1 MYELR
6 GMMCNRIIV
15 LAAGRATRMRTSAA
29 LAEQTHYV
37 QDALERPKPM
47 IRVGPNG
54 EPMLELILEQALR
67 AGFTEATVVIAPDD
81 TVTPEFLKEWEG
93 RGLGMRIQTAVQPEP
108 KGTGHA
114 VQCALE
120 SDPVPSGAMWVLA
133 NGDNLPTRCALAR
146 LRTEGSGPAV
156 LAYDRDALGLDPSKT
171 MAFAVLEGDGAA
183 VHRITE
189 KPDRSVVSR
198 FAARGSLS
206 VSMNYFRLDGERLQ
220 THLDALAPH
229 PERGELEL
237 PEALQAMMDA
247 GTGLT
252 QINVAE
258 EVLDLTRIQDVAGV
272 QAGMHLLEPF
282 QLEVCAS
289 SPSDVQ
295 TAAAAGAQRAEL
307 CAHWECGGLTPTE
320 ANIRLA
326 SACGVPLH
334 ALIRCR
340 AGHFVYSEEEKAL
353 MTAQIEG
360 SLAAGATRVV
370 VGALQADGTWDEP
383 LLRRWVEVFGAHRI
397 VIHRAF
403 DACTD
408 WEGAA
413 ATLQLLGVRRLLT
426 SGGEL
431 RAWDG
436 RDRIRQLVAGGFDV
450 TVGSGV
456 VPEQRE
462 DWMKLGI
469 MQFHASCREVDE
481 HPTALFD
488 GKASRVSSTAVGR
501 WFTP

>member
-1 MYELR
+1 
-6 GMMCNRIIV
+6 
-15 LAAGRATRMRTSAA
+15 
-29 LAEQTHYV
+29 
-37 QDALERPKPM
+37 
-47 IRVGPNG
+47 
-54 EPMLELILEQALR
+54 
-67 AGFTEATVVIAPDD
+67 
-81 TVTPEFLKEWEG
+81 
-93 RGLGMRIQTAVQPEP
+93 
-108 KGTGHA
+108 
-114 VQCALE
+114 
-120 SDPVPSGAMWVLA
+120 
-133 NGDNLPTRCALAR
+133 
-146 LRTEGSGPAV
+146 
-156 LAYDRDALGLDPSKT
+156 LDPAKT
-171 MAFAVLEGDGAA
+171 MAFAVLEGDGSA

-189 KPDRSVVSR
+189 KPDASVVEGL
-198 FAARGSLS
+198 AASGSVR
-206 VSMNYFRLDGERLQ
+206 VSMNYFRLDGDRLQ
-220 THLDALAPH
+220 TYLAALVPH

-237 PEALQAMMDA
+237 PTALQAMMDA

-289 SPSDVQ
+289 SPSDVR
-295 TAAAAGAQRAEL
+295 TAALAGAQRVEL

-320 ANIRLA
+320 ADIRLA
-326 SACGVPLH
+326 RAHGLPVH

-360 SLAAGATRVV
+360 SLAAGAARVV
-370 VGALQADGTWDEP
+370 VGALQADGTWDAP
-383 LLRRWVEVFGAHRI
+383 LLRRWVDAFGAHRM

-408 WEGAA
+408 WEAA
-413 ATLQLLGVRRLLT
+413 AADLEAVGVRRLLT

-456 VPEQRE
+456 LPEQRE
-462 DWMKLGI
+462 EWLALGVT
-469 MQFHASCREVDE
+469 QFHASCREVDE
-481 HPTALFD
+481 RPTALFD
-488 GKASRVSSTAVGR
+488 GKTSKVSDAEVKR
-501 WFTP
+501 WFSN